1 MQLSTKNMYME
12 KSYPLSQAQLYIF
25 NECMEEPRL
34 SSYNIASKTILSDHI
49 DKNRL
54 KEALQVVIA
63 GRPILRNRFFLDEN
77 GCPRQYED
85 KEMKVSVLHL
95 QMAEEELDEYVEH
108 QFMRPYSLLSGEPL
122 CRFTIVDTELRSYLL
137 CGMHHTI
144 TDGTSFCLLFHKYDL
159 PAAYAGK
166 PLRKEMMPFYEYTLE
181 EEKLKGTE
189 VYMETA
195 KYYKEKFAGVKPTEL
210 SSATGSHL
218 GNAVKCDVRMEKDG
232 IEAWCKRTH
241 VLQTT
246 LLQAA
251 FSLVLS
257 RLSGQQKVV
266 YVSGRHGRVHRQL
279 FSSNGLYYTNI
290 PVLIDADSEL
300 NVLDYLK
307 QVAEEWQSTLKM
319 EQYSTVQFCKETGC
333 NPNIFYAYQG
343 NTVERTWGLDGE
355 TLPVEQLVCGA
366 SADELECMIYIAD
379 NQLEIHMQASD
390 AFFDEDY
397 IRHFAQLLKKCVHDL
412 MSHENGKLKD
422 IEVKP

>member
-1 MQLSTKNMYME
+1 ME

-34 SSYNIASKTILSDHI
+34 SSYNIASKTILSVRV
-49 DKNRL
+49 DKERL
-54 KEALQVVIA
+54 KDALQTVIA
-63 GRPILRNRFFLDEN
+63 GRPILRNRFFLDES

-85 KEMKVSVLHL
+85 KEMEVSVLHL
-95 QMAEEELDEYVEH
+95 QMSEEELDEYVEH
-108 QFMRPYSLLSGEPL
+108 QFMRPYPLLSGEPL
-122 CRFTIVDTELRSYLL
+122 CRFTIVDTEQHSYLL

-166 PLRKEMMPFYEYTLE
+166 PLRKELMPFYDYTLE
-181 EEKLKGTE
+181 EEKQKDSE
-189 VYMETA
+189 AYMEAA
-195 KYYKEKFAGVKPTEL
+195 KYYKEKFAGLKPTEL

-218 GNAVKCDVRMEKDG
+218 GYAVKCDVRMEKED
-232 IEAWCKRTH
+232 IEVWCKRAH
-241 VLQTT
+241 VLPNT

-279 FSSNGLYYTNI
+279 FFSNGLFYTNI
-290 PVLIDADSEL
+290 PVLIDANPEL
-300 NVLDYLK
+300 NVLDYLN

-319 EQYSTVQFCKETGC
+319 GKYSTVQFCKETGC
-333 NPNIFYAYQG
+333 YPNIFYSYQG

-355 TLPVEQLVCGA
+355 TFHVDELVCGE
-366 SADELECMIYIAD
+366 SCDDLECMIYIAD
-379 NQLEIHMQASD
+379 NQLEIHMQASG
-390 AFFDEDY
+390 ALYEETY
-397 IRHFAQLLKKCVHDL
+397 LCHFAQLLKKCVHDL
-412 MSHENGKLKD
+412 MDHTDGKLKD